1 MEHQLMDDDFADS
14 GGDAAA
20 GGLMRT
26 SVSRRKLRMVI
37 DPEDDD

>member
-14 GGDAAA
+14 GGDA
-20 GGLMRT
+20 LMRS